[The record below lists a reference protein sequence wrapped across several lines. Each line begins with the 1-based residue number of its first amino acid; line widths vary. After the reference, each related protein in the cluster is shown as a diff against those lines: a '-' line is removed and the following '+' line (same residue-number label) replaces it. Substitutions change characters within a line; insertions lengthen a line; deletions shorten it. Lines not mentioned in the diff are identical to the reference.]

1 MAVRTGAEARRWAE
15 AALRS
20 AISRGDVV
28 PGQRLIEDELA
39 ARFDVTRSSLRQAI
53 DTLVSEGLVERVQ
66 NRGAR
71 VRQLSISDAVEI
83 TECRAVVEGLLARKA
98 AERADAN
105 DADNLRTHIGL
116 MRDSLFGGDL
126 VKYSSRITELYG
138 LIHSVAR
145 HENALELVQRLQAQ
159 LVRQQFRLS
168 LRPGRPEQSLAEL
181 SHVVDAI
188 VGHRPQEAEEL
199 MRDHLQRVAVILSE
213 DSDAE
218 PRHEPGH

>member
-15 AALRS
+15 STLRS

-28 PGQRLIEDELA
+28 PGQRLIEEELA
-39 ARFDVTRSSLRQAI
+39 AEYDVTRSSLRQAI
-53 DTLVSEGLVERVQ
+53 DTLVGEGLVERVK

-71 VRQLSISDAVEI
+71 VRQLTVSDAVEI

-98 AERADAN
+98 AERAD
-105 DADNLRTHIGL
+105 DDDVDRLRAHVSL
-116 MRDSLFGGDL
+116 MKASLKAGDL
-126 VKYSSRITELYG
+126 VVYSTRISGLYD

-145 HENALELVQRLQAQ
+145 HPNAIELVERLQAQ

-181 SHVVDAI
+181 SSVVDSIRA
-188 VGHRPQEAEEL
+188 HRPKDAEDM
-199 MRDHLQRVAVILSE
+199 MRDHLQRVATILADE
-213 DSDAE
+213 SDPDLGRVHSA
-218 PRHEPGH
+218 